1 MRILSYELK
10 KGFTDKTIL
19 VLLIIVIIINVAGI
33 YVNEVSDFEYGDNI
47 SVIRKIDN
55 DLMVMTDKMAIEYLT
70 ERIDIC
76 SILAGMYAY
85 IDMPDSLI
93 YKMNIQSI
101 KKKYPD
107 YDIEYILRNINPI
120 KYSIYTHD
128 AYTEIELLSAKLK
141 EVQNTY
147 GYSDYV
153 ENIIYK
159 AREISGTSFFQ
170 TDKYVKLSNQKTLA
184 DFSSL
189 SVGEVEYNSSEGIN
203 CATSNRITL
212 VLSIFM
218 VMFICIQIFVKDKEN
233 NTIELIKTMKY
244 GHAHLMTAKVI
255 TLFLLVSITG
265 TLLNFSSLFIS
276 SQIYGLGNLS
286 APIQSLTGFI
296 TSTYEISVLQ
306 YILIFNAYNVLTMA
320 LSGLLMLLIF
330 VLCSK
335 ALYGYIGIL
344 IFFGLSI
351 VLNMTIDPVSS
362 FSIFKYINIFNYL
375 DSSCIIS
382 RYLNINVLEIPIN
395 LSDIFHTTL
404 IIGTGIIALACI
416 IIFAVQKIK
425 PEVGRIRISSNLKKN
440 EVKVKTGILR
450 YELYKSFI
458 VNPALVILL
467 CMLVLQIFSSSG
479 SDMRFADIE
488 GVYYEHY
495 MDILQGPI
503 SADKTDYL
511 NKELARVEEE
521 QISSSDPNNTYINQI
536 KVINGLIEKDVRLQT
551 LCADNEDNTN
561 KEKISFVYELGYEK
575 LLLNNPDNLLLSMI
589 TTILATLCMVNV
601 FVIEYRENAYSIINV
616 TKYGRQRTYWYKIGI
631 KLLMTLIIVFTAY
644 VPYISRIVKNY
655 GVTCMDAPIA
665 SIDSFSQIPIS
676 ISVFEY
682 IVLVFLLKV
691 IGLMLTG
698 ILIAFMATKLKSFIM
713 TASFSTFIIVIPSF
727 LAFIGLDIFEKLIL
741 NPFLLGNNF
750 ISSFT
755 DVYPYALIS
764 LFICMILFVMLYMDY
779 NKISF
784 KLRSHRIKDEIL
796 P

>member
-1 MRILSYELK
+1 LKILSYELK

-70 ERIDIC
+70 ERINTC

-85 IDMPDSLI
+85 MDIPDSTI
-93 YKMNIQSI
+93 YKMNIQSL
-101 KKKYPD
+101 KKKYPG
-107 YDIEYILRNINPI
+107 YDIEDILENINPT

-128 AYTEIELLSAKLK
+128 VYTEIDLLSAKLK

-153 ENIIYK
+153 ESIIYK
-159 AREISGTSFFQ
+159 AREMSDTSLFQ
-170 TDKYVKLSNQKTLA
+170 TDKYAKLNNQKTLE

-212 VLSIFM
+212 VLSILM
-218 VMFICIQIFVKDKEN
+218 VMFICIQIFVNDKEN
-233 NTIELIKTMKY
+233 NTIELFKTMKY
-244 GHAHLMTAKVI
+244 GHTHLMTAKVI
-255 TLFLLVSITG
+255 TLFLLVSVTG

-306 YILIFNAYNVLTMA
+306 YILIFNTYNILTLA

-330 VLCSK
+330 ILCSK

-351 VLNMTIDPVSS
+351 ATNMTIDPVSS

-375 DSSCIIS
+375 DSSGIIG
-382 RYLNINVLEIPIN
+382 RYLNINVLGVPIN

-404 IIGTGIIALACI
+404 IIGTGLVASACI
-416 IIFAVQKIK
+416 IIFSVQKIM
-425 PEVGRIRISSNLKKN
+425 PEAGGIRISGILRQN
-440 EVKVKTGILR
+440 EVNVKTGILR

-495 MDILQGPI
+495 MDILKGPI

-511 NKELARVEEE
+511 NQELARVKEE
-521 QISSSDPNNTYINQI
+521 QINTSDPNNTYINQI
-536 KVINGLIEKDVRLQT
+536 KVIDGLIEKNVQLHKLFT
-551 LCADNEDNTN
+551 DNEYNVN
-561 KEKISFVYELGYEK
+561 KEKISFVYEFGYEK
-575 LLLNNPDNLLLSMI
+575 LLLNNPDILLLSMI
-589 TTILATLCMVNV
+589 TTILVTLCMVNI
-601 FVIEYRENAYSIINV
+601 FVIEYRENTYNIINV

-631 KLLMTLIIVFTAY
+631 KLLMTLVILLTTY
-644 VPYISRIVKNY
+644 VPYISRIAKNY
-655 GVTCMDAPIA
+655 GFACMDAPIA

-676 ISVFEY
+676 ISIFEY
-682 IVLVFLLKV
+682 IVLVFLLKA
-691 IGLMLTG
+691 IGLILTG
-698 ILIAFMATKLKSFIM
+698 ILIAFLATRLKSFIM

-727 LAFIGLDIFEKLIL
+727 LAFIGLDIFEKLIF
-741 NPFLLGNNF
+741 NPFLLGNNLV
-750 ISSFT
+750 SSFI
-755 DVYPYALIS
+755 DVYPYALIT
-764 LFICMILFVMLYMDY
+764 LFICMILFVLLYTDY
-779 NKISF
+779 NRISF
-784 KLRSHRIKDEIL
+784 KLRFQRIKTETL